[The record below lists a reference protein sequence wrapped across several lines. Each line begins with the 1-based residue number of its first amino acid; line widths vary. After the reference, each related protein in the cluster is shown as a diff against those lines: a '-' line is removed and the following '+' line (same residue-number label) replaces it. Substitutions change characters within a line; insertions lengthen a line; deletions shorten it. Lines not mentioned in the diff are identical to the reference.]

1 MVQAV
6 PLAPCACGGSHVARL
21 LTRSFAL
28 KLLFYSLQFPVRRDT
43 DLRHVMSTLL
53 SNKVH
58 RAWVVDPTK
67 GSEEGPMLVGV
78 VSMTDILRMM
88 RCLPVIDPSC
98 VVPEEAMQDAEE
110 EFKDWDMDSLLW
122 LDWWPAALGLGPD
135 YVAR

>member
-58 RAWVVDPTK
+58 
-67 GSEEGPMLVGV
+67 
-78 VSMTDILRMM
+78 ILRMM